1 MEDAAQ
7 CLPDPCSD
15 GLTRS
20 AMDAP
25 LAPVG
30 RRSSCLVGHFFR
42 RLFLGALARAGSQAG
57 RPESPFRNALAWRA
71 FDHPMTSSA
80 LARKEGGRSSPR
92 AFAVLRLITSATLVG
107 CCTGRSPGLAPFTI
121 WWTKPAARR
130 QWSASLGP

>member
-42 RLFLGALARAGSQAG
+42 RLFLGALARAGGSG
-57 RPESPFRNALAWRA
+57 RPALRGVRDWTALSSIDAAERSNKAASLTIEVETPAGHA
-71 FDHPMTSSA
+71 FSCASA
-80 LARKEGGRSSPR
+80 YGRSYAPSQPR
-92 AFAVLRLITSATLVG
+92 RALR
-107 CCTGRSPGLAPFTI
+107 
-121 WWTKPAARR
+121 AA
-130 QWSASLGP
+130 LN

>member
-7 CLPDPCSD
+7 FLPDPCSD
-15 GLTRS
+15 GPTRS

-25 LAPVG
+25 LLLLVAEAAVLLVT
-30 RRSSCLVGHFFR
+30 SSAAYFWALWLER
-42 RLFLGALARAGSQAG
+42 GAQAG
-57 RPESPFRNALAWRA
+57 RPDSSLNALAWRA

-121 WWTKPAARR
+121 WWTKSAARR
-130 QWSASLGP
+130 QWSA